1 MDYDNL
7 KKESFNKLKFPHIY
21 RVNASAGSGKTHAL
35 TERFIE
41 LLLSKKIDNNAL
53 SNIIAITFTNKAA
66 TEMKERIL
74 RNLKSLYFQ
83 NSDIND
89 RELLNSIIKDLNYSN
104 DELKDISNKFIN
116 RIIDDYTHFQV
127 KTIDSMITYI
137 SLVSAIDLKLTPDFK
152 IVLDIKEY
160 IDYAIKYLVSEID
173 NQVEVYKMFAHYIQF
188 QAETS
193 NKFNW
198 QPIEDLRMNAEEFIK
213 KQYLSGKKF
222 EIPVNDSS
230 YYNLKI
236 RKQKEKISK
245 IAREIISEA
254 EIVLDNKNS
263 KVKLSSSKGK
273 HLLSIIDNNY
283 KLNNN
288 KITVENLLIGK
299 GKEKYYNSFS
309 GFVDEL
315 NNAITDYVEFLSES
329 KLSNYILFLS
339 RIDKMIDEYIAKSN
353 SIYLGDLTKKINN
366 LLTESYV
373 PNIFYKLGD
382 TYYHYLIDEF
392 QDTNEVQWN
401 IIQALIDNALSTN
414 GSLFYVGDI
423 KQSIY
428 RFRGGDVSLFNSVYE
443 SNKSKRDTYDRNL
456 EYNFRSA
463 SEIVNFN
470 NQCFSKNNLSELI
483 NYKNSNIKDH
493 IYSIQK
499 EYIIRTYNN
508 VKQIPVEES
517 KGYIRIERYNDKEY
531 EDVYNDKIPKIIKKL
546 LNAGY
551 SQRDITV
558 LVRTN
563 KAGEEIANILMHN
576 EYSVIFDRIVKV
588 NENTFINEI
597 ISFLKFL
604 NNPLD
609 NLSFFT
615 FLSGKI
621 FLKKTGIDKKIIF
634 DFVKRNSDRKM
645 LYWEFK
651 KEYQDIWN
659 TYIDKFFRLINYLPL
674 YDLIVEIIKHFSVF
688 LHFPSISGYIM
699 KFSEIIKDFESEGE
713 LSVDEIIEKWKENDD
728 NNSDKFN
735 VLIPEY
741 IDAIQI
747 MTIHKAKG
755 LSFPVVI
762 IPVSIL
768 DTKGFSNVFYNE
780 TDNNLSAFYIKKDYT
795 KYSEK
800 LKSIYEDEK
809 TKTFLD
815 DLNTIYVA
823 MTRAKEKLFV
833 FMPKSNNK
841 NNKMYTQE
849 YFFFKD
855 IEENMN
861 VIEKGEF
868 CEKNGIS
875 KELQKSKET
884 ENKFPLESKEWYNR
898 IVFTE
903 NDIFFDRK
911 RRESIARGDVFH
923 KILSEIYILKSDNID
938 QIVLRMSSKYK
949 IDQSEIENTLN
960 FLVFNPEIS
969 FLFKNNVKINNEIE
983 IVTGKGESFRIDRL
997 VITKNEIYVVDYKTG
1012 EIYNEK
1018 HRRQIINYM
1027 NIVKNIYDMKCIG
1040 VLIYLDDR
1048 KVKIIDG

>member
-1 MDYDNL
+1 MDNI
-7 KKESFNKLKFPHIY
+7 FNKLIFPHIY

-35 TERFIE
+35 TERFIK
-41 LLLSKKIDNNAL
+41 LLLSNKIENNAL

-83 NSDIND
+83 NININD
-89 RELLNSIIKDLNYSN
+89 QELLNSVINDLNYST
-104 DELKDISNKFIN
+104 DELKNISDEYIN

-137 SLVSAIDLKLTPDFK
+137 SLVSALDLELTPDFK
-152 IVLDIKEY
+152 IVLDMKEY
-160 IDYAIKYLVSEID
+160 IDYAIEYLVSEID
-173 NQVEVYKMFAHYIQF
+173 NHYDVYKMFIDYIQF

-193 NKFNW
+193 DKFNW
-198 QPIEDLRMNAEEFIK
+198 QPIEDLRRNAEEFIN

-222 EIPVNDSS
+222 EVPINDSS
-230 YYNLKI
+230 HYNSKI
-236 RKQKEKISK
+236 KQQKEKIK
-245 IAREIISEA
+245 NKALEIISQA
-254 EIVLDNKNS
+254 KIVLDNKNS
-263 KVKLSSSKGK
+263 KIKLSSTKGK
-273 HLLSIIDNNY
+273 HLLSIIEDNY

-288 KITVENLLIGK
+288 KITVENLLSGK
-299 GKEKYYNSFS
+299 GKEKYYNYFS

-315 NNAITDYVEFLSES
+315 NNAITDYIEFLSES

-339 RIDKMIDEYIAKSN
+339 KIDKMIDEYISKSN
-353 SIYLGDLTKKINN
+353 SIYLGDLTKKVNN
-366 LLTESYV
+366 LLTKSYV
-373 PNIFYKLGD
+373 PEVFYKLGD

-401 IIQALIDNALSTN
+401 IVQTLIDNALSTN
-414 GSLFYVGDI
+414 GSLFYVGDV

-443 SNKSKRDTYDRNL
+443 SNKNKRDTYDRNL

-463 SEIVNFN
+463 REIVDFN
-470 NQCFSKNNLSELI
+470 NKCFSLTNLSELI
-483 NYKNSNIKDH
+483 DYKNSNIKDN

-499 EYIIRTYNN
+499 EYIIRTYGN
-508 VKQIPVEES
+508 VKQIPMEES
-517 KGYIRIERYNDKEY
+517 KGYIRVERYDNSEY
-531 EDVYNDKIPKIIKKL
+531 EDVYNDRIPKTIEKL

-551 SQRDITV
+551 SKRDITI

-563 KAGEEIANILMHN
+563 KVGEKIANILMHN

-588 NENTFINEI
+588 NENKFINEI

-604 NNPLD
+604 NNPMD

-615 FLSGKI
+615 FLSGEI
-621 FLKKTGIDKKIIF
+621 FLKKAGIDRKTVF
-634 DFVKRNSDRKM
+634 DFVKRNNDKKI

-651 KEYQDIWN
+651 KEYQNLWD
-659 TYIDKFFRLINYLPL
+659 TYIDKFFSLINYLPL
-674 YDLIVEIIKHFSVF
+674 YDLIVEIIKRFTILSN
-688 LHFPSISGYIM
+688 FPYISGYIM

-728 NNSDKFN
+728 SNSDKFN

-762 IPVSIL
+762 IPVTIL
-768 DTKGFSNVFYNE
+768 DAKNTRGFSSIYYNE
-780 TDNNLSAFYIKKDYT
+780 TDKNLSAFYIKQDYI
-795 KYSEK
+795 KYSDV
-800 LKSIYEDEK
+800 LKGIYEDEK
-809 TKTFLD
+809 TKAFLD

-823 MTRAKEKLFV
+823 MTRTKEKLFV

-841 NNKMYTQE
+841 DNKMFIQE
-849 YFFFKD
+849 SLFFKD
-855 IEENMN
+855 IEENIS
-861 VIEKGEF
+861 VIEKGDF
-868 CEKNGIS
+868 CKKSVIS
-875 KELQKSKET
+875 KALQQDEIID
-884 ENKFPLESKEWYNR
+884 NKFPLESREWYNR

-911 RRESIARGDVFH
+911 RRESVTRGDTFH
-923 KILSEIYILKSDNID
+923 KILSEIYTLKSDNID
-938 QIVLRMSSKYK
+938 QIAFRMASKYK
-949 IDQSEIENTLN
+949 IDQSEIEDALK
-960 FLVFNPEIS
+960 FLIINPEIS
-969 FLFKNNVKINNEIE
+969 FLYKNNMEIHNEIE

-997 VITKNEIYVVDYKTG
+997 VIEKSMIYVIDYKTG
-1012 EIYNEK
+1012 EMYNEK
-1018 HRRQIINYM
+1018 HRRQIANYM
-1027 NIVKNIYDMKCIG
+1027 NIVRNIYNMKCIG
-1040 VLIYLDDR
+1040 ILIYLDDR